1 MLLWLLKPRERV
13 GEDIKDARFCIF
25 MHFRR
30 FLCINR
36 FVSKNKAFQSMLLT
50 LMLKRY
56 TVLLTD
62 VKIRLSLS
70 KSLFEVVKEA

>member
-1 MLLWLLKPRERV
+1 
-13 GEDIKDARFCIF
+13 
-25 MHFRR
+25 
-30 FLCINR
+30 
-36 FVSKNKAFQSMLLT
+36 MLLT

-62 VKIRLSLS
+62 VKIRLLLS

>member
-1 MLLWLLKPRERV
+1 
-13 GEDIKDARFCIF
+13 
-25 MHFRR
+25 
-30 FLCINR
+30 
-36 FVSKNKAFQSMLLT
+36 MLLT

-70 KSLFEVVKEA
+70 LSLFEVVKEA